1 MIWFKTIAKN
11 AVGAT
16 AEVANVFQMPG
27 RYCTAEGTRLKPSPI
42 DNDKAIIII
51 FLRDIFISLST
62 LSQAAATIPNITI
75 TPPPRTGRG
84 IEAMIA
90 PIFGINPHITIIAPA
105 IVTTCL
111 LIIPVIPTMPTF

>member
-62 LSQAAATIPNITI
+62 LSPAADHTKHYNHATT
-75 TPPPRTGRG
+75 
-84 IEAMIA
+84 
-90 PIFGINPHITIIAPA
+90 
-105 IVTTCL
+105 
-111 LIIPVIPTMPTF
+111 